1 MNRILGN
8 EGDDY
13 LQGGERTNVILGGPG
28 NDQIRLRGKGRN
40 QVFGGPGNDAV
51 FAVVSAKVTIDCG
64 PGFDTVFVGRKH
76 PKMRNCEAVVNRYK
90 R

>member
-1 MNRILGN
+1 M
-8 EGDDY
+8 
-13 LQGGERTNVILGGPG
+13 
-28 NDQIRLRGKGRN
+28 
-40 QVFGGPGNDAV
+40 FGGPGNDAV

-76 PKMRNCEAVVNRYK
+76 PKMRNCESVVNRYK

>member
-1 MNRILGN
+1 M
-8 EGDDY
+8 
-13 LQGGERTNVILGGPG
+13 
-28 NDQIRLRGKGRN
+28 
-40 QVFGGPGNDAV
+40 